1 MSIKRKLSA
10 LLATLTVVAPASTV
24 ATLSAGAATPACGP
38 GCVSIFSKELGNYS
52 APGVV
57 EAVLDGQASVG
68 APSVLEPASPSA
80 SSEDWM
86 PLHPGAGLVSDFYAA
101 GMVSAEANSHYG
113 GERASQIEYAPF
125 GIGTGLCVGLATVA
139 YQNEGLTLQPCS
151 VPALTVWILDFADSP
166 ATAPAYFP
174 IVNASTTDFSR
185 PFAMDLPQDE
195 VASDRQILQIH
206 VRRLQFLTDAKTLP
220 DRQLWGAHF
229 GAYTAGP

>member
-1 MSIKRKLSA
+1 MSIKRKLLA
-10 LLATLTVVAPASTV
+10 VVATLTVASIVST
-24 ATLSAGAATPACGP
+24 AGTLSAGAATPACGP
-38 GCVSIFSKELGNYS
+38 HCVSIFSKELGNYS

-57 EAVLDGQASVG
+57 ETVLDGKASVG
-68 APSVLEPASPSA
+68 QPSTLMQASSSAPS
-80 SSEDWM
+80 EDFM
-86 PLHPGAGLVSDFYAA
+86 PRAPGAGLVSDFYAA

-113 GERASQIEYAPF
+113 PARATQIEYAPF
-125 GIGTGLCVGLATVA
+125 GVGTGLCVGLATVA

-174 IVNASTTDFSR
+174 IVNASTTNFSR

-195 VASDRQILQIH
+195 VASNQQILQIH
-206 VRRLQFLTDAKTLP
+206 VRHLQFLTDEKTLP

-229 GAYTAGP
+229 GPYTSGS

>member
-1 MSIKRKLSA
+1 MSIKGK
-10 LLATLTVVAPASTV
+10 LLASAVTLTVAGIVSTV
-24 ATLSAGAATPACGP
+24 GTLSAGAATPACGP
-38 GCVSIFSKELGNYS
+38 RCVSIFSKELGNYN

-57 EAVLDGQASVG
+57 ETVLDGKANVGQPSTLMQASSST
-68 APSVLEPASPSA
+68 P
-80 SSEDWM
+80 SEDFM
-86 PLHPGAGLVSDFYAA
+86 PRAPGAGLVSDFYAA

-113 GERASQIEYAPF
+113 GERATQIEYAPF

-139 YQNEGLTLQPCS
+139 YQNEGLTLQPCN

-195 VASDRQILQIH
+195 VASDHQILQIH
-206 VRRLQFLTDAKTLP
+206 VRHLQFLTDAKTLP

-229 GAYTAGP
+229 GPYTSGS

>member
-1 MSIKRKLSA
+1 
-10 LLATLTVVAPASTV
+10 
-24 ATLSAGAATPACGP
+24 
-38 GCVSIFSKELGNYS
+38 
-52 APGVV
+52 
-57 EAVLDGQASVG
+57 
-68 APSVLEPASPSA
+68 
-80 SSEDWM
+80 
-86 PLHPGAGLVSDFYAA
+86 
-101 GMVSAEANSHYG
+101 
-113 GERASQIEYAPF
+113 
-125 GIGTGLCVGLATVA
+125 
-139 YQNEGLTLQPCS
+139 
-151 VPALTVWILDFADSP
+151 VWILDFADSP